1 MLHSIVLA
9 AGISLLGA
17 GCALPDDDVEY
28 DQVESYATVSSY
40 VASSCSTATVIGL
53 SKQIADEISCANPTG
68 LTKFTAGGNLQIT
81 SNAVLP
87 YLSAKGKQDLM
98 DVSATRVVQVNSAFR
113 TVVQQ
118 YLLYQWY
125 RQGRCGISIAASPG
139 SSNHESG
146 RAVDLAN
153 YSNLITAMA
162 NQGWSHDVPGDAVHF
177 DHLSSPDI
185 RGRDVLAFQK
195 LWNRNHPGD
204 QIAEDGDYGPTTES
218 RIRQAPSEGFPIGPT
233 CTTGTRNA
241 DIVSVNG
248 PDRAPPL
255 TRIHYAITLKNAG
268 TANWP
273 ATTKIRLK
281 TGTSSPLYDSS
292 WTSQTVITTLGA
304 PIAAGKTGTVDFDVT
319 TPMADV
325 EEVPV
330 FQELTLDDG
339 TTKFGDIELAL
350 TVVPGMD
357 GDQSSDGDEEG
368 DLGGGCNA
376 GGGGVGGAFALL
388 MFAMVAKTRRRKA
401 RGTGTH
407 EREESATEE
416 PALEEWLDAKPSY
429 DGAYQ
434 MSGPSPTNCVSALSS
449 TRRRAI

>member
-9 AGISLLGA
+9 AGITLLGA
-17 GCALPDDDVEY
+17 GCGVPDDDVEY
-28 DQVESYATVSSY
+28 NEVESYATVSTY

-98 DVSATRVVQVNSAFR
+98 DVAAGHVVQVNSAFR
-113 TVVQQ
+113 TVAQQ

-125 RQGRCGISIAASPG
+125 RQGRCGISIAATPG
-139 SSNHESG
+139 TSNHESG

-153 YSNLITAMA
+153 YSSLISAMA

-204 QIAEDGDYGPTTES
+204 KIAEDGDYGPSTES
-218 RIRQAPSEGFPIGPT
+218 RLRQAPSEGFPIGPT
-233 CTTGTRNA
+233 CTSGTRDA
-241 DIVSVNG
+241 DVVSVNG
-248 PDRAPPL
+248 PDRAPPQ
-255 TRIHYAITLKNAG
+255 TRVHYAITIKNAG

-273 ATTKIRLK
+273 ATTKLQLK
-281 TGTSSPLYDSS
+281 SGTSSSLYDSS

-319 TPMADV
+319 TPMTDTPDA
-325 EEVPV
+325 ELPV
-330 FQELTLDDG
+330 FQELSLNDNG
-339 TTKFGDIELAL
+339 TKFGDIELAL

-357 GDQSSDGDEEG
+357 GDQSSDGNEEG

-376 GGGGVGGAFALL
+376 GGGGMGGALAFLIVGAAL
-388 MFAMVAKTRRRKA
+388 KRRRKA
-401 RGTGTH
+401 RGTG
-407 EREESATEE
+407 SPATEGDDVSE
-416 PALEEWLDAKPSY
+416 TTGEITLAAAEWLDEPEAVVRS
-429 DGAYQ
+429 
-434 MSGPSPTNCVSALSS
+434 
-449 TRRRAI
+449 RRAKKNPFV

>member
-9 AGISLLGA
+9 AGMTLAA
-17 GCALPDDDVEY
+17 GCGLPDDDVEY
-28 DQVESYATVSSY
+28 SEVESYATVSSY

-98 DVSATRVVQVNSAFR
+98 DVAAGRIVQVNSAFR
-113 TVVQQ
+113 TVAQQ

-125 RQGRCGISIAASPG
+125 RQGRCGISIAATPG

-153 YSNLITAMA
+153 YSSVITAMG

-218 RIRQAPSEGFPIGPT
+218 RLRQAPSEGFPIGPT

-255 TRIHYAITLKNAG
+255 TRIHYAITIKNAG
-268 TANWP
+268 TASWP

-281 TGTSSPLYDSS
+281 SGSSSPLYDSS
-292 WTSQTVITTLGA
+292 WTSQTIITTLGA
-304 PIAAGKTGTVDFDVT
+304 PIAAGKSGTVDFDVT
-319 TPMADV
+319 TPMADA

-330 FQELTLDDG
+330 FQELTLDDNG
-339 TTKFGDIELAL
+339 TKFGDIEIAL
-350 TVVPGMD
+350 TVVPGMT
-357 GDQSSDGDEEG
+357 GDESSDGDEDG
-368 DLGGGCNA
+368 DIAGGCNA
-376 GGGGVGGAFALL
+376 GGGGTGSALALIILGAALT
-388 MFAMVAKTRRRKA
+388 KRRRKA
-401 RGTGTH
+401 RGTG
-407 EREESATEE
+407 SE
-416 PALEEWLDAKPSY
+416 PQSLA
-429 DGAYQ
+429 
-434 MSGPSPTNCVSALSS
+434 
-449 TRRRAI
+449 RRRAR